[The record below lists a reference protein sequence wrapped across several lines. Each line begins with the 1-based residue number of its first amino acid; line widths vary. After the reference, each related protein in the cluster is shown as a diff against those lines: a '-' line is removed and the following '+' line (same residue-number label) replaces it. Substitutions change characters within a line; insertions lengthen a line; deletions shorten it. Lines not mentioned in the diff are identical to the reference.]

1 MTQPPV
7 ELSPDPWGLRQ
18 PEVRLARSFAQ
29 RFLPTIGRPHEAA
42 LRCASLV
49 VINSRWDFRHKSAPT
64 QGAPE
69 KTPGSFPPGVLLES
83 CQTIR
88 IRSCAERER

>member
-29 RFLPTIGRPHEAA
+29 RFLTIGHEAT
-42 LRCASLV
+42 LRFASLV
-49 VINSRWDFRHKSAPT
+49 VINSRWGFRHKSAPML
-64 QGAPE
+64 GAPE
-69 KTPGSFPPGVLLES
+69 KTPGSFLPGVLV
-83 CQTIR
+83 
-88 IRSCAERER
+88 RELSDDRDQKLR